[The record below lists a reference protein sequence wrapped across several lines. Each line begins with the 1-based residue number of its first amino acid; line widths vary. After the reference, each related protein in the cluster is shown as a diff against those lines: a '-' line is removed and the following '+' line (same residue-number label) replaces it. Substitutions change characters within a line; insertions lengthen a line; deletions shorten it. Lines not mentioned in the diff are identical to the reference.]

1 MSNRR
6 YARTARLN
14 ELLRE
19 ILGEELE
26 RLDDERLEL
35 VTISGVEVDAGLDHA
50 VVYFSSLAGEDA
62 DDDVVQ
68 AFDDARRGLQAA
80 VARQARIRSTPKLFF
95 RPDPGI
101 RAGARVD
108 EILRGLQGPED
119 LDEDDEQGV
128 APTPRDED
136 DEPGVAPTPGDE
148 DADG

>member
-35 VTISGVEVDAGLDHA
+35 VTISGVEVDPGIEHA

-62 DDDVVQ
+62 DEEVRQ
-68 AFDDARRGLQAA
+68 AFEDARRGLQAA
-80 VARQARIRSTPKLFF
+80 VARQARIRSTPKLVL
-95 RPDPGI
+95 RADPGI
-101 RAGARVD
+101 RAGERVD
-108 EILRGLQGPED
+108 EILRNLRV
-119 LDEDDEQGV
+119 DD
-128 APTPRDED
+128 D
-136 DEPGVAPTPGDE
+136 GDE
-148 DADG
+148 EV